1 MPLGEHPVWNGGL
14 RGKGRE
20 PLDDLRGQL
29 DHGADVGVPTG
40 VTGFQDVAVD
50 VHGGWDGA
58 DVVDG
63 DPFSRNHHDLPFVIR
78 GLLCNTSSD
87 EDVFH
92 SGLCGGAEHIVH
104 GV

>member
-1 MPLGEHPVWNGGL
+1 
-14 RGKGRE
+14 
-20 PLDDLRGQL
+20 
-29 DHGADVGVPTG
+29 
-40 VTGFQDVAVD
+40 
-50 VHGGWDGA
+50 
-58 DVVDG
+58 
-63 DPFSRNHHDLPFVIR
+63 VIR